1 VNNTPIILF
10 RDLAIGDTFDCIDDA
25 HPAWNTFF
33 SRCMKTSS
41 RMYATQDHP
50 TLRYHVGSIN
60 VQVFH
65 VEEAAAPTTRKCAA
79 WLDCGNLAVPLSDIS
94 FRGFCPSC
102 ERVAQGETYRCSE
115 CGGNTTHWPVERVGR
130 CTPAGH
136 YLPVGHS
143 HNVDCGE
150 DRSECST
157 QAAR

>member
-94 FRGFCPSC
+94 FRGFCPPC
-102 ERVAQGETYRCSE
+102 ERVAQGE
-115 CGGNTTHWPVERVGR
+115 
-130 CTPAGH
+130 
-136 YLPVGHS
+136 
-143 HNVDCGE
+143 
-150 DRSECST
+150 
-157 QAAR
+157 AAR